1 MGRSIGVQV
10 VGQRVVALIGVGGDF
25 NVILPAAILGKDV
38 LPLLAKVAFD
48 FEHKPANP
56 AARVTALEAD
66 ELVGVGAH
74 PAGCLSR
81 SDCSH
86 VYLAGVKTALRGLQP
101 RWIEAAGELGLML
114 LLPKDEK

>member
-66 ELVGVGAH
+66 ELVCVGAQ

-81 SDCSH
+81 SDWSH
-86 VYLAGVKTALRGLQP
+86 VYLAGVKSASRGLHP
-101 RWIEAAGELGLML
+101 RWLEGGAGPGLVVL
-114 LLPKDEK
+114 VP